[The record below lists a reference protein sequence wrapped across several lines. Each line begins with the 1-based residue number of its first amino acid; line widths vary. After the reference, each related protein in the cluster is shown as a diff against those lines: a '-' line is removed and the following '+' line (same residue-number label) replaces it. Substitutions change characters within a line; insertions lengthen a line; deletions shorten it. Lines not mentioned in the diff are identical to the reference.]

1 MVLSEVVVIISEVL
15 IPPSQGTPQNYW
27 KYIDISLHTG
37 KFERLAAAAGM
48 ASCQDMVETSLIG
61 GNALRITT

>member
-27 KYIDISLHTG
+27 KYIDISLHTV

-48 ASCQDMVETSLIG
+48 ASHQDMVETSLIG